1 MLKGIVTGN
10 VGSDVEL
17 KMNKSGQKYASFSVA
32 HDRGRN
38 TPTVW
43 VRVAWMDGA
52 DSPLLPYLKKGAKVT
67 VIGDLT
73 VSPYMDRSGAP
84 AAGIDL
90 YAREVEMVLF
100 AKRDEGSEA
109 DTAAGNPPY
118 KTPPAV
124 ASYVQERRTATPM
137 RDLRAGS
144 PGYNSPAVEDMPDF
158 SEDRN
163 W

>member
-73 VSPYMDRSGAP
+73 VSPYMDRAGAP

-100 AKRDEGSEA
+100 AKRDEDA
-109 DTAAGNPPY
+109 
-118 KTPPAV
+118 PAP
-124 ASYVQERRTATPM
+124 AQRTATPM